1 MKASEITKTEYFSYY
16 KGYVDLVDDLPLIE
30 ALESG
35 LIATNKF
42 FETIPNAKLHFQYAK
57 EKWTPKEILLHLID
71 TERVFCYR
79 ALYFARNAGS
89 SIEGFDENI
98 FGANCN
104 ANERDLDDLL
114 KEFFSVRNATL
125 HLFTSLSDEALK
137 RGGKANGNELSVRS
151 IGFIICGHEIH
162 HKNLIEERYL

>member
-1 MKASEITKTEYFSYY
+1 MKVSEISELEYFSYY
-16 KGYVDLVDDLPLIE
+16 KHYIDLVDDLSLIE

-35 LIATNKF
+35 GITSNKF
-42 FETIPNAKLHFQYAK
+42 FETIDDVKLHFQYA
-57 EKWTPKEILLHLID
+57 EGKWTPKEILLHLID

-98 FGANCN
+98 FGENCN
-104 ANERDLDDLL
+104 ANERGLDDLL
-114 KEFFSVRNATL
+114 KEYASVRRATL
-125 HLFTSLSDEALK
+125 HLFKSFSDEVLK
-137 RGGKANGNELSVRS
+137 QGGKANGNKLSVRS

-162 HKNLIEERYL
+162 HRNIIQERYL

>member
-1 MKASEITKTEYFSYY
+1 MKASEITELEYFAYY
-16 KGYVDLVDDLPLIE
+16 KRYIDIVDDLPLIE

-35 LIATNKF
+35 FIATNKF
-42 FETIPNAKLHFQYAK
+42 FETIADVKLHFQYA
-57 EKWTPKEILLHLID
+57 EGKWTPKEILLHLID

-98 FGANCN
+98 FGANCH
-104 ANERDLDDLL
+104 ANDRGLDDLL
-114 KEFFSVRNATL
+114 KEYFSARNATL
-125 HLFTSLSDEALK
+125 HLFTSFSDKALK
-137 RGGKANGNELSVRS
+137 LGGKANGNQLSVRS

-162 HKNLIEERYL
+162 HRNIISERYM